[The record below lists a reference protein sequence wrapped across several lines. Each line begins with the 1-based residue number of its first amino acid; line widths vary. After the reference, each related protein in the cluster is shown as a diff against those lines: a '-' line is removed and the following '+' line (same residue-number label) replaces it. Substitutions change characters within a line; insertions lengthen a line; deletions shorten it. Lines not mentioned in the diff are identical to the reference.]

1 MKKFNLILVAVCA
14 LFAGT
19 FTASAQTQTLCE
31 IDPQYTEPGLYPLPE
46 DLPCIVGGGEWN
58 DITVQFVMFDSAEVS
73 GFAVRVEYVIID
85 EILNLPCG
93 IKWSTSKQD
102 ADTAHRFNNQE
113 RGCIR
118 FWGTTT
124 DDAGQYKLDI
134 NVKAKVSL
142 LPGEVPYNAEDLGFR
157 VDVRLI
163 DNATDPCPAIDTTAG
178 ATLLTGSCPTTQKDT
193 SFITGI
199 SEIAGVNYFS
209 LYPNPTNSTAT
220 VSFTADRAA
229 AFSARIVNIY
239 GQEVSNEQLNVVAG
253 LNVSK
258 VDVSNLAAGVYI
270 YTITDGKNV
279 HTQRFVVEK

>member
-1 MKKFNLILVAVCA
+1 MKKLNLILVAVCT
-14 LFAGT
+14 LFVGT
-19 FTASAQTQTLCE
+19 FTASAQNTLCE
-31 IDPQYTEPGLYPLPE
+31 IDSQYTEPGLYPLPA
-46 DLPCIVGGGEWN
+46 DLPCLVGGGEWN

-73 GFAVRVEYVIID
+73 GFNVRVEYVIID

-93 IKWSTSKQD
+93 INWSTSKQD
-102 ADTAHRFNNQE
+102 AATPHRFENQE

-124 DDAGQYKLDI
+124 DNAGQYKLDI

-163 DNATDPCPAIDTTAG
+163 DVATDPCPAIDTTAG
-178 ATLLTGSCPTTQKDT
+178 ATLLTGSCTTLQVDT
-193 SFITGI
+193 NFLGTGI
-199 SEIAGVNYFS
+199 NEIAGINYFS
-209 LYPNPTNSTAT
+209 LYPNPTNNTAT
-220 VSFTADRAA
+220 VSFTADRAD

-253 LNVSK
+253 LNVNK